1 MSIMRPARPFT
12 LSILLAALI
21 AGLLPALTPANA
33 QTPPPTPIRVK
44 AGVAV
49 VDATWHVG
57 ASAGQ
62 YASDDFTLGLA
73 PESHFDPHKHQLH
86 RAPSYGIQ
94 SRLSVRA
101 IVVEGNNGTR
111 VALVKNDLY
120 IPQDMLWRRTAQ
132 ILEANGN
139 PSRIDR
145 THLSIMSSHNHTSP
159 FYSSTTAGPW
169 LFQDSFDL
177 RFFEYY
183 AQAQA
188 EAVEKAAATL
198 MPVRVGASVSYFD
211 KTARHSFG
219 PAIAD
224 DGTPAGFPQ
233 SEGDHDM
240 MIVRFD
246 DMRNPSEPKPL
257 AILANFAVHPEFLEG
272 NDLNSADYLGPLERM
287 VGRDTGAVLV
297 WSQGSVGTAEP
308 ERNTYHNVHERLDFT
323 HKDYRQ
329 AEYGARLMA
338 DSVIDTW
345 NDVANNSPEQAGRF
359 VPLSTNFPVHMIDR
373 WYPGPIS
380 HPLPTVAN
388 CRTDAALGGRPRVP
402 VANECVDVI
411 NEFNNESPVDIPPPP
426 VDPGITTDDLEAL
439 GIPIPENY
447 SVPSYNALEESMGV
461 HIQAAR
467 LGEILLT
474 LCSCEQ
480 WSEQSKNLKT
490 RTDLIRN
497 NIWRG
502 YDWAAEF
509 PCTQQ
514 PDTTWKC
521 PNPHDTSQLLSGITD
536 HEYKRMRAQ
545 VNNDAKGW
553 NDPANVLWAESEPV
567 DTTKIWGNFL
577 HKELPVTGPGRGYP
591 LTIAVSMTNDYNGY
605 IASYRE
611 YSRGDHY
618 RKSLTGWGP
627 HSSDYYATRQVEMA
641 GLLHN
646 GPALTAELMDPKE
659 IVDQAIQDAKGIALG
674 AAAET
679 LIPAYEALLPDDG
692 GTPRILNHPSDITR
706 FKTAFFTWIGGSNYT
721 DLPDVKVQRFVD
733 GEWKTFGDMSGEVIV
748 TLEFPEGAP
757 SAVPYLLGQQQWRW
771 TAHFEAFDGSASS
784 LARTGSTP
792 AGQYRFVVDG
802 DHRDGRRAND
812 YHLESRTFEVR
823 RWGGITVEDLDIE
836 PDGHVSVQIGPRN
849 TVNVPGIGAVRI
861 GPIDYP
867 DSYASPIPFIRNNRT
882 FTRDPAAPNDPT
894 KLEWFCNTCTF
905 RNWAD
910 TGRVTQVKVTIR
922 RAAGGAVTS
931 LATLGPDGRWHTA
944 QTLLPGDTATV
955 EIGNVRDEYG
965 NFNATG
971 SATVTRQVA

>member
-1 MSIMRPARPFT
+1 MSTMRPSRPSS
-12 LSILLAALI
+12 LSVFLLLLF
-21 AGLLPALTPANA
+21 GLVASGLSPATAQTNPPPAL
-33 QTPPPTPIRVK
+33 IRVK

-62 YASDDFTLGLA
+62 YASDELTLGLA

-111 VALVKNDLY
+111 VAFVKNDLY

-132 ILEANGN
+132 ILEENGT
-139 PSRIDR
+139 SGIDR
-145 THLSIMSSHNHTSP
+145 EHLTTMSSHNHSSP
-159 FYSSTTAGPW
+159 FYSSTTFGPW

-188 EAVEKAAATL
+188 EAVEKAAANL
-198 MPVRVGASVSYFD
+198 KPARVGASVSYFD
-211 KTARHSFG
+211 KTARHSYG

-246 DMRNPSEPKPL
+246 DMSNPFEPKPL

-287 VGRDTGAVLV
+287 VDRETGAVLV

-308 ERNTYHNVHERLDFT
+308 ERNSYHSVHERLDFT

-345 NDVANNSPEQAGRF
+345 NDVAGGTPEQAGRF
-359 VPLSTNFPVHMIDR
+359 VPFSTNFPVLMIDR

-380 HPLPTVAN
+380 HPYPGVSN
-388 CRTDAALGGRPRVP
+388 CRTDQALSGNPRVP
-402 VANECVDVI
+402 AAPECVGPRD
-411 NEFNNESPVDIPPPP
+411 EFGIPPPLP
-426 VDPGITTDDLEAL
+426 DPGITTDDFEAL

-447 SVPSYNALEESMGV
+447 SMPSYNALEESMGV
-461 HIQAAR
+461 HLQAAR

-474 LCSCEQ
+474 MCSCEQ

-497 NIWRG
+497 NIWKG
-502 YDWAAEF
+502 FDWAAQF

-521 PNPHDTSQLLSGITD
+521 PNPHNTSLLLSGITD

-577 HKELPVTGPGRGYP
+577 HKELPITGPGRGYP
-591 LTIAVSMTNDYNGY
+591 LTIAIGMANDYNGY

-611 YSRGDHY
+611 FSRGDHY

-627 HSSDYYATRQVEMA
+627 HSSDYLASRHVEMA

-646 GPALTAELMDPKE
+646 GPALTAELLDPKE
-659 IVDQAIQDAKGIALG
+659 IADQVIQDAKGIALG

-692 GTPRILNHPSDITR
+692 GTPRIQFQPSDITR
-706 FKTAFFTWIGGSNYT
+706 FKTAFFTWFGGSNYT
-721 DLPDVKVQRFVD
+721 DLPEVTVERLVD
-733 GEWKTFGDMSGEVIV
+733 GQWKTFGDMSGEVIV
-748 TLEFPEGAP
+748 TLEFPKGAA
-757 SAVPYLLGQQQWRW
+757 SVVPYLQGRQQWRW
-771 TAHFEAFDGSASS
+771 TAHFEAFDGPANA

-802 DHRDGRRAND
+802 HHRKGRQANP
-812 YHLESRTFEVR
+812 YHLVSRTFDVR
-823 RWGGITVEDLDIE
+823 RWGGINVEDIRIE
-836 PDGHVSVQIGPRN
+836 PDGHVSVQVGPRS
-849 TVNVPGIGAVRI
+849 THNVPGIGGVVI
-861 GPIDYP
+861 GPVDYP
-867 DSYASPIPFIRNNRT
+867 DSYASPIPFIRNVRT

-910 TGRVTQVKVTIR
+910 TGKVTQVKVTIR
-922 RAAGGAVTS
+922 RAAGGALTS
-931 LATLGPDGRWHTA
+931 LASLGPDGRWHTTH
-944 QTLLPGDTATV
+944 TLLPGDTATV
-955 EIGNVRDEYG
+955 EIGNIGDEYG
-965 NFNATG
+965 NFNAQG
-971 SATVTRQVA
+971 SPTITA